1 MNSSCADI
9 AVDLCRGGGRVF
21 LLLLLDAEGGAERK
35 WFSGHPGR
43 YDLLLEEE
51 SLVDPRDFHPSWN
64 KLAYARRVLI
74 LGDYDAVV
82 CMDDD
87 IFITNPRIDP
97 IHDALVEHFSE
108 DVTPDSEKLVV
119 ASLDEQEISR
129 RRPSAST
136 GECPSTLVCLRCDLR
151 H

>member
-9 AVDLCRGGGRVF
+9 AVDLCSGGGRVF

-43 YDLLLEEE
+43 YDLLLEE
-51 SLVDPRDFHPSWN
+51 
-64 KLAYARRVLI
+64 VLI

-87 IFITNPRIDP
+87 IFITNPRRT
-97 IHDALVEHFSE
+97 AARVESS
-108 DVTPDSEKLVV
+108 PQDSEKLVV
-119 ASLDEQEISR
+119 ASLDEQVNGR
-129 RRPSAST
+129 VPFNT
-136 GECPSTLVCLRCDLR
+136 GVRA
-151 H
+151 